1 MISAVDLL
9 KGIAVGAGMQTVD
22 VPGANGG
29 LDTNYEGKTQ
39 AALDALLKDNC
50 DFVYIHLEGP
60 DEMGHQGQTEHK
72 VKAIEYIDGRIVAP
86 VVEALD
92 RAGEDYR
99 MLILPDHPTPLRCR
113 THTADP
119 APVLLY
125 DSTTASDQGSVFSE
139 KAARESGCFVPTGCQ
154 LMKNFIGGK

>member
-1 MISAVDLL
+1 MIP
-9 KGIAVGAGMQTVD
+9 IPPIQW
-22 VPGANGG
+22 
-29 LDTNYEGKTQ
+29 
-39 AALDALLKDNC
+39 
-50 DFVYIHLEGP
+50 
-60 DEMGHQGQTEHK
+60 
-72 VKAIEYIDGRIVAP
+72 VKARQKRIPFGRVSTSARIVAP

-92 RAGEDYR
+92 RAGVDYR
-99 MLILPDHPTPLRCR
+99 MLILPDHPTPIRCR

-119 APVLLY
+119 VPFLLY